1 MVNNLGAIIKQ
12 ARLQK
17 GLTVR
22 QLAMLCHINHTDVSK
37 LEHNKIQK
45 PSLSMLVGISD
56 ELNTNLIAACLE
68 DDATYLQ
75 YKNIIN
81 KCSGLNQEQIN
92 TISNFID
99 TLR

>member
-1 MVNNLGAIIKQ
+1 
-12 ARLQK
+12 
-17 GLTVR
+17 
-22 QLAMLCHINHTDVSK
+22 
-37 LEHNKIQK
+37 
-45 PSLSMLVGISD
+45 MLVGISD